1 MNEYHIK
8 ARVSDEEQIF
18 TIDAPDPD
26 DALRQAI
33 EWANQDYVS
42 IEVYTGHPTLGNPE
56 RISINSAP
64 PPASSGTPII
74 HFKSSRWVYGY
85 FMAGWLQILTG
96 SFLLVLRLVAQ
107 IEEKDGVSL
116 WTGFAIT
123 SSGAA
128 LLLFSHILELLE
140 KGVYHLK
147 NIDTKT

>member
-56 RISINSAP
+56 RISTNSAP

-74 HFKSSRWVYGY
+74 HFKSSWWVFGY
-85 FMAGWLQILTG
+85 FLTGWLQMLTG
-96 SFLLVLRLVAQ
+96 VCLFSYWMLAAH
-107 IEEKDGVSL
+107 IEDEGSLL
-116 WTGFAIT
+116 WTGLGIT
-123 SSGAA
+123 ASGSAS
-128 LLLFSHILELLE
+128 LFFSYILELLE
-140 KGVYHLK
+140 KGVYHLE

>member
-1 MNEYHIK
+1 MKEYHIK

-64 PPASSGTPII
+64 PPASSGTPIVQSI
-74 HFKSSRWVYGY
+74 ILNLHGGY
-85 FMAGWLQILTG
+85 MATFGLVGYRFLQAL
-96 SFLLVLRLVAQ
+96 SF
-107 IEEKDGVSL
+107 
-116 WTGFAIT
+116 
-123 SSGAA
+123 
-128 LLLFSHILELLE
+128 
-140 KGVYHLK
+140 
-147 NIDTKT
+147 